1 MRDGCRPAYNE
12 RRVVSAVT
20 PTELEAALDLE
31 QPSRTFG
38 RDVWRRF
45 RRAPGAIVGAVV
57 VMLIVLIAVF
67 APFVA
72 PSDPLAQNL
81 AGAAHPPAAAHW
93 FGTDKL
99 GRDVFSRIV
108 YGARISIRI
117 GFVAVGLAITAG
129 TLIGL
134 VAGYSGKR
142 IEAILMGA
150 MDLMLAF
157 PSIILAIGITTI
169 LGPSITNLML
179 AVGIVYVPQY
189 ARLARS
195 AVLAVKEH
203 EFVEAARAIGARTP
217 EILAR
222 HVLPNILA
230 PLLVQATLGVA
241 TAELEAAGLSYLG
254 LGARPPPPEWGAM
267 LNDARDYWLSAPW
280 ALIFPGISI
289 TVLVLGFNL
298 LGDGLRDA
306 LDPKQR

>member
-1 MRDGCRPAYNE
+1 MT
-12 RRVVSAVT
+12 SIT
-20 PTELEAALDLE
+20 PTELSAAAALE
-31 QPSRTFG
+31 PPSRSFAA
-38 RDVWRRF
+38 DVWRRF
-45 RRAPGAIVGAVV
+45 RASGGALAGAAIVA
-57 VMLIVLIAVF
+57 LIVLLALA

-72 PSDPLAQNL
+72 PSDPLAQHVA
-81 AGAAHPPAAAHW
+81 AGAQAPSAAHW

-99 GRDVFSRIV
+99 GRDVFSRVV

-129 TLIGL
+129 TLVGL
-134 VAGYSGKR
+134 IAGYAGGAT
-142 IEAILMGA
+142 EAILMGA

-157 PSIILAIGITTI
+157 PSIILAIAIATI
-169 LGPSITNLML
+169 LGPSITNLMI

-195 AVLAVKEH
+195 SVLAIKEH

-217 EILAR
+217 AILAR
-222 HVLPNILA
+222 HILPNILA
-230 PLLVQATLGVA
+230 PLLVQATLGIA

-254 LGARPPPPEWGAM
+254 LGARPPAPEWGAM

-280 ALIFPGISI
+280 ALIFPGVSI

-306 LDPKQR
+306 LDVRQR